1 MPGADERFRHGAGI
15 LCGIPVHRLSADRR
29 PGLHRDDDGG
39 GGLRRGSGAALQAV
53 CGPAV
58 HRLAARLGIYPDHRL
73 SAEPHHVRRLLR
85 GPVRHGTGG
94 CVAEICGGGQHGP
107 GIRRGVGGIRA
118 AAGPGVR
125 GGGDGPGGVCPAVR
139 RQRPVRLLCH
149 RRLRRGVHADL
160 PDHPERAGCGGHPAP
175 AKLRGILHMKK
186 IGHTGTLDP
195 DAVGVLPVCLGK
207 GTGLCSMITDW
218 TKTYEA
224 VMLLGTVTDT
234 QDTSGTVLKTREV
247 NVTKRQILEVC
258 SSFEGEY
265 DQIPPMYSA
274 LKVNGKKL
282 YELARAGVEVERKP
296 RRIKINSLRVN
307 DINLEDDIKTVTIT
321 VDCSKGTYIRTL
333 CQDIGEKLGCGACMM
348 ELIRTRVGDF
358 LIDDTLT
365 LNQIAAYMIKG
376 EMEEHIISIDSMFPS
391 YTRLTVDEAYNKL
404 LYNGNKLPLEAVVN
418 EDCEFLDME
427 KFRIY
432 DSGNTFVGIYQ
443 YIAGQFV
450 LEKMFYEG

>member
-1 MPGADERFRHGAGI
+1 MNGI
-15 LCGIPVHRLSADRR
+15 INVYKEKGFTSHDV
-29 PGLHRDDDGG
+29 
-39 GGLRRGSGAALQAV
+39 V
-53 CGPAV
+53 
-58 HRLAARLGIYPDHRL
+58 
-73 SAEPHHVRRLLR
+73 
-85 GPVRHGTGG
+85 
-94 CVAEICGGGQHGP
+94 
-107 GIRRGVGGIRA
+107 
-118 AAGPGVR
+118 
-125 GGGDGPGGVCPAVR
+125 
-139 RQRPVRLLCH
+139 
-149 RRLRRGVHADL
+149 
-160 PDHPERAGCGGHPAP
+160 

-333 CQDIGEKLGCGACMM
+333 CQDIGEKLGCGAILDEALNMTQ
-348 ELIRTRVGDF
+348 EVEVENIYEEIKNIETSADTVIFDGIISQR
-358 LIDDTLT
+358 LIDVASLKG
-365 LNQIAAYMIKG
+365 IKRLVAFRS
-376 EMEEHIISIDSMFPS
+376 MNIVKKPDNLKIITMD
-391 YTRLTVDEAYNKL
+391 
-404 LYNGNKLPLEAVVN
+404 
-418 EDCEFLDME
+418 
-427 KFRIY
+427 
-432 DSGNTFVGIYQ
+432 
-443 YIAGQFV
+443 
-450 LEKMFYEG
+450 

>member
-1 MPGADERFRHGAGI
+1 MNGI
-15 LCGIPVHRLSADRR
+15 INVYKEKGFTSHDV
-29 PGLHRDDDGG
+29 
-39 GGLRRGSGAALQAV
+39 V
-53 CGPAV
+53 
-58 HRLAARLGIYPDHRL
+58 
-73 SAEPHHVRRLLR
+73 
-85 GPVRHGTGG
+85 
-94 CVAEICGGGQHGP
+94 
-107 GIRRGVGGIRA
+107 
-118 AAGPGVR
+118 
-125 GGGDGPGGVCPAVR
+125 
-139 RQRPVRLLCH
+139 
-149 RRLRRGVHADL
+149 
-160 PDHPERAGCGGHPAP
+160 

-376 EMEEHIISIDSMFPS
+376 EMEEHIITALI
-391 YTRLTVDEAYNKL
+391 L
-404 LYNGNKLPLEAVVN
+404 
-418 EDCEFLDME
+418 C
-427 KFRIY
+427 FRHIP
-432 DSGNTFVGIYQ
+432 DLQ
-443 YIAGQFV
+443 
-450 LEKMFYEG
+450 

>member
-1 MPGADERFRHGAGI
+1 MN
-15 LCGIPVHRLSADRR
+15 
-29 PGLHRDDDGG
+29 
-39 GGLRRGSGAALQAV
+39 
-53 CGPAV
+53 
-58 HRLAARLGIYPDHRL
+58 
-73 SAEPHHVRRLLR
+73 
-85 GPVRHGTGG
+85 
-94 CVAEICGGGQHGP
+94 
-107 GIRRGVGGIRA
+107 GVLNVYKEQGFTSHD
-118 AAGPGVR
+118 V
-125 GGGDGPGGVCPAVR
+125 V
-139 RQRPVRLLCH
+139 
-149 RRLRRGVHADL
+149 
-160 PDHPERAGCGGHPAP
+160 
-175 AKLRGILHMKK
+175 AKLRGILKTKK

-195 DAVGVLPVCLGK
+195 DAVGVLPVCIGK
-207 GTGLCSMITDW
+207 ATKLCDLITDW
-218 TKTYEA
+218 GKTYEA
-224 VMLLGTVTDT
+224 VMLLGTTTDT
-234 QDTSGTVLKTREV
+234 LDISGKIVAQSEV
-247 NVTKRQILEVC
+247 NVSEVDVLKAC
-258 SSFEGEY
+258 NEFIGEY
-265 DQIPPMYSA
+265 EQIPPMYSA
-274 LKVNGKKL
+274 LKYNGQKL

>member
-1 MPGADERFRHGAGI
+1 MN
-15 LCGIPVHRLSADRR
+15 
-29 PGLHRDDDGG
+29 
-39 GGLRRGSGAALQAV
+39 
-53 CGPAV
+53 
-58 HRLAARLGIYPDHRL
+58 
-73 SAEPHHVRRLLR
+73 
-85 GPVRHGTGG
+85 
-94 CVAEICGGGQHGP
+94 
-107 GIRRGVGGIRA
+107 GVLNVYKEQGFTSHD
-118 AAGPGVR
+118 V
-125 GGGDGPGGVCPAVR
+125 V
-139 RQRPVRLLCH
+139 
-149 RRLRRGVHADL
+149 
-160 PDHPERAGCGGHPAP
+160 
-175 AKLRGILHMKK
+175 AKLRGILKTKK

-195 DAVGVLPVCLGK
+195 DAVGVLPVCIGK
-207 GTGLCSMITDW
+207 ATKLCDLITDW
-218 TKTYEA
+218 GKTYEA
-224 VMLLGTVTDT
+224 VMLLGTTTDT
-234 QDTSGTVLKTREV
+234 LDISGKIVAQSEV
-247 NVTKRQILEVC
+247 NVSEVDVLKAC
-258 SSFEGEY
+258 NEFIGEY
-265 DQIPPMYSA
+265 EQIPPMYSA
-274 LKVNGKKL
+274 LKHNGQKL

>member
-1 MPGADERFRHGAGI
+1 
-15 LCGIPVHRLSADRR
+15 
-29 PGLHRDDDGG
+29 
-39 GGLRRGSGAALQAV
+39 
-53 CGPAV
+53 
-58 HRLAARLGIYPDHRL
+58 
-73 SAEPHHVRRLLR
+73 
-85 GPVRHGTGG
+85 
-94 CVAEICGGGQHGP
+94 
-107 GIRRGVGGIRA
+107 
-118 AAGPGVR
+118 
-125 GGGDGPGGVCPAVR
+125 
-139 RQRPVRLLCH
+139 
-149 RRLRRGVHADL
+149 
-160 PDHPERAGCGGHPAP
+160 
-175 AKLRGILHMKK
+175 MKST
-186 IGHTGTLDP
+186 I
-195 DAVGVLPVCLGK
+195 
-207 GTGLCSMITDW
+207 
-218 TKTYEA
+218 
-224 VMLLGTVTDT
+224 
-234 QDTSGTVLKTREV
+234 
-247 NVTKRQILEVC
+247 
-258 SSFEGEY
+258 
-265 DQIPPMYSA
+265 
-274 LKVNGKKL
+274 
-282 YELARAGVEVERKP
+282 ERKP

>member
-1 MPGADERFRHGAGI
+1 MNGI
-15 LCGIPVHRLSADRR
+15 INVYKEKGFTSHDV
-29 PGLHRDDDGG
+29 
-39 GGLRRGSGAALQAV
+39 V
-53 CGPAV
+53 
-58 HRLAARLGIYPDHRL
+58 
-73 SAEPHHVRRLLR
+73 
-85 GPVRHGTGG
+85 
-94 CVAEICGGGQHGP
+94 
-107 GIRRGVGGIRA
+107 
-118 AAGPGVR
+118 
-125 GGGDGPGGVCPAVR
+125 
-139 RQRPVRLLCH
+139 
-149 RRLRRGVHADL
+149 
-160 PDHPERAGCGGHPAP
+160 
-175 AKLRGILHMKK
+175 AKLREILHMKK

-296 RRIKINSLRVN
+296 RCIKINSLRVN

-321 VDCSKGTYIRTL
+321 VDCTKGTYIRTL

-376 EMEEHIISIDSMFPS
+376 EMEGHIISIDSMFPS

>member
-1 MPGADERFRHGAGI
+1 MAEEVNGIINVYKEAGYTSHD
-15 LCGIPVHRLSADRR
+15 V
-29 PGLHRDDDGG
+29 
-39 GGLRRGSGAALQAV
+39 V
-53 CGPAV
+53 
-58 HRLAARLGIYPDHRL
+58 
-73 SAEPHHVRRLLR
+73 
-85 GPVRHGTGG
+85 
-94 CVAEICGGGQHGP
+94 
-107 GIRRGVGGIRA
+107 
-118 AAGPGVR
+118 
-125 GGGDGPGGVCPAVR
+125 
-139 RQRPVRLLCH
+139 
-149 RRLRRGVHADL
+149 
-160 PDHPERAGCGGHPAP
+160 
-175 AKLRGILHMKK
+175 AKLRGILHQKK

-195 DAVGVLPVCLGK
+195 AATGVLPVCCGKATKVCELLTDKEKSYRAVCKLGV
-207 GTGLCSMITDW
+207 I
-218 TKTYEA
+218 
-224 VMLLGTVTDT
+224 TDT
-234 QDTSGTVLKTREV
+234 QDTTGTVLQTKDISG
-247 NVTKRQILEVC
+247 VTQDELSDTIQ
-258 SSFEGEY
+258 SFVGVIM
-265 DQIPPMYSA
+265 QIPPMYSA